1 MRVVARHERHHYRRL
16 SDITAGDTH
25 SASIYSPGRTYLKRL
40 LIGRAHPMKIKLTHN
55 DTKFTL
61 LSLTVAKV
69 KKNGHLAEDRQGRNR
84 EKAKIYR
91 YQ

>member
-1 MRVVARHERHHYRRL
+1 MQ
-16 SDITAGDTH
+16 
-25 SASIYSPGRTYLKRL
+25 SALPYEASFVPRYDSHL
-40 LIGRAHPMKIKLTHN
+40 AHPMKIKL
-55 DTKFTL
+55 TL

-69 KKNGHLAEDRQGRNR
+69 KKNGHLAEDRQVRNR